1 MTPLILKIWTTCYDS
16 IQWCKT
22 LLIIVMYG
30 RYGVM
35 HIMTQ
40 RNSNLMPLQFA
51 TFKSKIWN
59 LFLVEY
65 LHLQYKPSSNGTFQ
79 TAGRHWSTYWFLDLK
94 KRTCPKLKPWHLQL
108 LRSEFLTLISI
119 FSSMGICTRR
129 YVCQR
134 VIDKTECSLEIK
146 LNISIGSYGNFY
158 VMIV

>member
-1 MTPLILKIWTTCYDS
+1 MTLLICTTCIDS

-30 RYGVM
+30 RYGVRHM
-35 HIMTQ
+35 ITQ
-40 RNSNLMPLQFA
+40 RNSNSMRLQFA

-65 LHLQYKPSSNGTFQ
+65 LHLWYKRQSNGTFQ

-94 KRTCPKLKPWHLQL
+94 KRTCPKLKHWHLQL
-108 LRSEFLTLISI
+108 LKSEFLTVISI
-119 FSSMGICTRR
+119 LSSMGICTRR
-129 YVCQR
+129 YICQLL
-134 VIDKTECSLEIK
+134 IDKTECI
-146 LNISIGSYGNFY
+146 NVSIGSYENFY